1 MNTFGSVITPAYQK
15 AMKQEPLL
23 LKKAEF
29 NKRVCSYWLLSG
41 TIILT
46 VTIIGIPL
54 LLLWIPMGMF
64 FTQRYLSRM
73 ECLLTEK
80 ALKVK
85 KGMLVR
91 VEKTIPLEKIT
102 DMGMVQGP
110 IMRHYGLHT
119 LTVETAGQSG
129 TGALVALTGIQDATG
144 FREAVLTQRDA
155 VADKD
160 FKSSSSESTSAV
172 PNNEQLEVMKDI
184 RDALNRI
191 EQKIGK

>member
-1 MNTFGSVITPAYQK
+1 
-15 AMKQEPLL
+15 MKQEPLL

-29 NKRVCSYWLLSG
+29 NKGVCSYWLLSG

-129 TGALVALTGIQDATG
+129 TGALVALTGIQDATA